1 MSAGASRYLLS
12 VRSPLRLVT
21 LVAVL
26 LGSAC
31 AFAGQADAKERL
43 TRLHPVTGALQLRLG
58 VADQK
63 DDMFTDQRFLGLGIH
78 YARRSVSWDVTRDP
92 ALSAAFDEWLQAAH
106 QAGVDPL
113 ITFARSARPGRRHVQ
128 PNAQQYERE
137 VRAFKARWPSVDT
150 LSTWNEA
157 NLPGEGPNN
166 PRLVASYYRV
176 LKRVFPTATIL
187 AADLL
192 DLPNVVS
199 WVRGFKRAARTE
211 PRYWG
216 LHNYVTANRFQV
228 DRTRQLLQ
236 NTKGQIWLT
245 EVGGL
250 VARRNRSTIRL
261 SQGATHAA
269 QVTRFIFDRL
279 ARLDPRISRVY
290 AYHWDSTSTRDS
302 WDSAFIGPDNR
313 ERPALAVLRRVLGQL
328 GG

>member
-1 MSAGASRYLLS
+1 
-12 VRSPLRLVT
+12 VSPLRLIP

-26 LGSAC
+26 LTSF
-31 AFAGQADAKERL
+31 FALATQAHAKDRL
-43 TRLHPVTGALQLRLG
+43 TRLHPVSGALQLRLG

-63 DDMFTDQRFLGLGIH
+63 DAMFTDQRFLGLGVR
-78 YARRSVSWDVTRDP
+78 YARRSVSWDVTRD
-92 ALSAAFDEWLQAAH
+92 AGLSAQFDAWLRAAR

-113 ITFARSARPGRRHVQ
+113 ITFARSARPGRRRVQ

-137 VRAFKARWPSVDT
+137 VRAFKARWPWVQT
-150 LSTWNEA
+150 FSTWNEA

-176 LKRVFPTATIL
+176 LKRVFPTAKIL

-192 DLPNVVS
+192 DLPNVVG

-236 NTKGQIWLT
+236 NTKGEIWLT

-250 VARRNRSTIRL
+250 VARRNNSRIRL
-261 SQGATHAA
+261 RQGAAHAA

-290 AYHWDSTSTRDS
+290 AYHWSSSSNSDS
-302 WDSAFIGPDNR
+302 WDSAFIGPDGR

-328 GG
+328 RG